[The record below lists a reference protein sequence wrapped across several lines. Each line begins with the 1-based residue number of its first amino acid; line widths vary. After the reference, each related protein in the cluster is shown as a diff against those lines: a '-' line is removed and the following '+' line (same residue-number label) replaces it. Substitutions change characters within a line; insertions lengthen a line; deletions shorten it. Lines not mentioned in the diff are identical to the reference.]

1 MALSIPILRIL
12 AHALDLV
19 RPHVKLNAEQ
29 DAAWSIVRTIV
40 DQPPTGEQ

>member
-19 RPHVKLNAEQ
+19 RPHFKLNAEQ
-29 DAAWSIVRTIV
+29 DAAWQIIRDLV
-40 DQPPTGEQ
+40 DNPPL